1 MWERDR
7 ELYLQA
13 TTRPG
18 AKIPHAWL
26 INAKGRRVS
35 TLDVTGKGQFS
46 VVTGL
51 AGGAWAEA
59 AAQLDRPYLR
69 VVVTGAQG
77 TQDPYCEW
85 QQRREIK
92 EAGALLVRPDGIV
105 AWRHTAA
112 VHDVAE
118 ARRLLEQALDAVL
131 GIKR

>member
-1 MWERDR
+1 MNQRYASAAVVPEPEVGEEVWERDR

-69 VVVTGAQG
+69 VVVTGARA
-77 TQDPYCEW
+77 
-85 QQRREIK
+85 RRTRTANGSGARDRGSGRL
-92 EAGALLVRPDGIV
+92 AGASGWHRGV
-105 AWRHTAA
+105 AAQRS
-112 VHDVAE
+112 
-118 ARRLLEQALDAVL
+118 
-131 GIKR
+131 GS